1 MTHETRPDDACHH
14 GVANP
19 RGYYGGLLLYDD
31 TYQDAIAAGDAD
43 A

>member
-1 MTHETRPDDACHH
+1 MTRDTRPDGTCHH

-31 TYQDAIAAGDAD
+31 VYQDALEAD
-43 A
+43 DE